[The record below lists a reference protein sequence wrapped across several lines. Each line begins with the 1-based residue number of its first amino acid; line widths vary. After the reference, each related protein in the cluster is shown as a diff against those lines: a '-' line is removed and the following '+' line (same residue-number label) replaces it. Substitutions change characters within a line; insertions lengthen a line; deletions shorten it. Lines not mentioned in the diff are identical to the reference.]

1 MIKSLI
7 YGKCLDKMRLTL
19 FGETFQC
26 ASKINA
32 LKNYAQ
38 NLVMKLRKRVS
49 IYFGLMQQIIIL
61 EPDEK

>member
-49 IYFGLMQQIIIL
+49 IYFGLMQ
-61 EPDEK
+61 